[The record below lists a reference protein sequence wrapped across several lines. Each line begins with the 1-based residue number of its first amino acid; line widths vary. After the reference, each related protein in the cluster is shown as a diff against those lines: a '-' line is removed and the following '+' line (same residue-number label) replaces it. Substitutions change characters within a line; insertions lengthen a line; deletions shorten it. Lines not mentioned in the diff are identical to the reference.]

1 MKKNHYGLVATRR
14 RAPVQLKLLRIMKL
28 TFAFLF
34 LCCMHVSAGVVSQ
47 TRITLK
53 LDKVDLK
60 EALAAIE
67 QKSSYRFLYNEAL
80 VRSEGEV
87 TLNAN
92 NEEVVSVLNKIL
104 NGRPITYQVLE
115 NYLVVLKNAGAIGTA
130 QPPDITITGRVTGPT
145 GEPMANVSVS
155 VRGTTIGTTT
165 NAQGNFTIS
174 VPDENAVL
182 VFSYV
187 GFTTQEIPVRGETAI
202 TVTMAASDRSLDQ
215 VVVVGYGTARRRDLT
230 GSVATVSGAEI
241 AKQPVLTP
249 TQAIQGRVAGVQII
263 TSGAPNALPTVRI
276 RGIGTTLG
284 GQDPLYVV
292 DGVITEDIRNI
303 NNADITSME
312 ILKDASATA
321 IYGMRAANGVIII
334 TTKKGRPG
342 KLVVNYDGLLGV
354 REATNLVDMAGPNQ
368 YAGYLNE
375 ASVYY
380 GTGDSLIPSARLTG
394 THTDWFDAI
403 LRRGFLQ
410 NHNVSMS
417 GGSERINYF
426 LSAGYTSE
434 EGILQTNKFNR
445 FTVRSNNEYKLTN
458 KLKLSSLVSF
468 SRFDLRDVDYG
479 AFNNAYRAAP
489 YVPSKVGN
497 LYGNTS
503 AAGNVANPLL
513 SLEKVHN
520 QGVGNRVQGTFGL
533 EFKPISWI
541 TFRSSMGIDLDF
553 YKKTEYLYKFLSDA
567 NTFTEAGGNQQRGNS
582 RLNIT
587 DNTAN
592 KWVWDNTVQFVKS
605 YDDHNLNFLV
615 GMTAEQYKFSSITGG
630 RFDVPENRD
639 QWYLNAGSLN
649 GAISNETGDKWARNS
664 YLSRLNYNFN
674 EKYYL
679 TATFRADGTSR
690 FSEDNR
696 WGYFPSVG
704 AAWLI
709 TREDFMD
716 DQKIFDQLKLRG
728 SWGRVGNDK
737 IPTSLYYT
745 LARLNVPYYF
755 NGQEYLGISFPDVT
769 DRNVKW
775 EVTKEIDLGL
785 DFAVLNNRLSGEL
798 DWYKK
803 ETSDAL
809 VYVVIPGILG
819 DPDSRYVTNAATF
832 ENKGFE
838 VTLNWRDNINKDL
851 SYRIGANVG
860 FNKNRITGLNGGQA
874 LFAGNI
880 GGQGFITL
888 TDNNQTIGSFY
899 ILEVEGIL
907 QTEAEVAAS
916 GQSGAKV
923 GDLNYRDVSGP
934 AGKADGVID
943 SYDRTFQGSY
953 QPKATFG
960 INGGL
965 EYKAFDLSFNG
976 YGTAGGKIYNGKRAI
991 RGADPRDNI
1000 EAEIA
1005 KNRWTPN
1012 NTNTSHPRAT
1022 LNQMPASTYFLEK
1035 GNFFRLNNLTIGYTL
1050 PQSLLSR
1057 VRINSF
1063 RIYFTTQNL
1072 FTFTPYSGF
1081 TPELQTS
1088 EILEAGIESNS
1099 YPTTRTF
1106 AFGLNVG
1113 F

>member
-1 MKKNHYGLVATRR
+1 
-14 RAPVQLKLLRIMKL
+14 MKL

-34 LCCMHVSAGVVSQ
+34 LCYMHVSAEGVSQ

-60 EALAAIE
+60 QALAAIE

-80 VRSEGEV
+80 VRTEEGIS
-87 TLNAN
+87 LNAY
-92 NEEVVSVLNKIL
+92 NEEVISVLDKIL
-104 NGRPITYQVLE
+104 NGRPITYQVLD
-115 NYLVVLKNAGAIGTA
+115 NYLVVLKNAATA
-130 QPPDITITGRVTGPT
+130 DIQNPDITITGRVTGPN
-145 GEPMANVSVS
+145 GEPMPNVSVTL
-155 VRGTTIGTTT
+155 RGTTIGTTT
-165 NAQGNFTIS
+165 NAQGNFSIT

-187 GFTTQEIPVRGETAI
+187 GYTPQEIPVRGRTAI
-202 TVTMAASDRSLDQ
+202 EVSLVAADRSLDQ

-321 IYGMRAANGVIII
+321 IYGMRAANGVLII

-342 KLVVNYDGLLGV
+342 KMVVNYDAFVGI

-380 GTGDSLIPSARLTG
+380 GTGDSLVPASRLTG

-434 EGILQTNKFNR
+434 EGILITNKFNR
-445 FTVRSNNEYKLTN
+445 FTVRSNNEYRLTN

-489 YVPSKVGN
+489 YVPDKINGK
-497 LYGNTS
+497 YGNTS
-503 AAGNVANPLL
+503 AAGNVGNPVL
-513 SLEKVHN
+513 SLEKVFN
-520 QGVGNRVQGTFGL
+520 NGIGNRLQGTFGL

-541 TFRSSMGIDLDF
+541 TFRSSLGIDLDF
-553 YKKTEYLYKFLSDA
+553 FKKVEYLYKFLSDTQ
-567 NTFTEAGGNQQRGNS
+567 TFIEAGGNQQRGNS

-592 KWVWDNTVQFVKS
+592 KWVWDNTVQLAKS
-605 YDDHNLNFLV
+605 FGEHSFNLLAGV
-615 GMTAEQYKFSSITGG
+615 TAEQYKFNSITGG

-639 QWYLNAGSLN
+639 QWYLNAGSLG
-649 GAISNETGDKWARNS
+649 GAVSNETGDKWTRNS
-664 YLSRLNYNFN
+664 VLGRLNYN
-674 EKYYL
+674 YAGRYLL
-679 TATFRADGTSR
+679 TATMRADGTSR

-696 WGYFPSVG
+696 WGYFPSIG
-704 AAWLI
+704 AGWLI
-709 TREDFMD
+709 SDESFMD
-716 DQKIFDQLKLRG
+716 GQQIFDALKLRG

-769 DRNVKW
+769 DKNVQW
-775 EVTKEIDLGL
+775 EVTEEIDLGL
-785 DFAVLNNRLSGEL
+785 EFTVLNNRLSGEL

-803 ETSDAL
+803 ETTDAL
-809 VYVVIPGILG
+809 VYVTIPGILG
-819 DPDSRYVTNAATF
+819 DPDSRFITNAATF

-851 SYRIGANVG
+851 DYRIGGNVG
-860 FNKNRITGLNGGQA
+860 FNKNKITGLNGGQA
-874 LFAGNI
+874 LFAGNV
-880 GGQGFITL
+880 GGQGFVTL
-888 TDNNQTIGSFY
+888 SDNNQPIGSFY
-899 ILEVEGIL
+899 LLEVEGIL

-934 AGKADGVID
+934 AGKPDGVID

-953 QPKATFG
+953 QPKVTFG
-960 INGGL
+960 VNGGL
-965 EYKAFDLSFNG
+965 NYKSFDFSFAG

-991 RGADPRDNI
+991 RGADARDNI

-1005 KNRWTPN
+1005 KERWTPN
-1012 NTNTSHPRAT
+1012 NPNTSHPRAT
-1022 LNQMPASTYFLEK
+1022 LNQMAASTYFLEK
-1035 GNFFRLNNLTIGYTL
+1035 GNFFRLNNLTLGYTL
-1050 PQSLLSR
+1050 SERLLSR
-1057 VRINSF
+1057 VRINSV
-1063 RIYFTTQNL
+1063 RVYFTAQNL
-1072 FTFTPYSGF
+1072 FTITPYSGF
-1081 TPELQTS
+1081 TPELQTDQ
-1088 EILEAGIESNS
+1088 ILEAGIESNS
-1099 YPTTRTF
+1099 YPSTRTF
-1106 AFGLNVG
+1106 AFGLNIG